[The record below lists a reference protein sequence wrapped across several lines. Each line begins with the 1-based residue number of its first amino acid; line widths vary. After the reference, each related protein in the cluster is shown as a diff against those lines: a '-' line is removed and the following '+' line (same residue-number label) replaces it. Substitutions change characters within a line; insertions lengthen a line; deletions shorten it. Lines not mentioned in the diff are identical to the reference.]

1 MMKTIKEE
9 VSEVYKTNNNNSS
22 FNKNIYNFN
31 KNLNKDINKN
41 FNNKT
46 FNKNANKNF
55 NHKTF
60 NKNANTNTNNMS
72 LPSSPPSTSSSNVL
86 LFVFI
91 ALLGVIVVSVIVFK
105 DKIIEMIRS
114 FFVDEEAEEK
124 TKEMESK
131 MSEKEE
137 KNVALEEEVKSL
149 KSSLEKKAD
158 KETKAK
164 ENENEKGKTKAQK
177 KENPLKQQY
186 SPSQIMKEDGYC
198 YIGTDD
204 NTRHCVSAYAGDI
217 CTSGDTYRRIDDCLM
232 PKSGEPGCLNR

>member
-41 FNNKT
+41 FNNK
-46 FNKNANKNF
+46 NVHKNVN
-55 NHKTF
+55 KTF
-60 NKNANTNTNNMS
+60 NKNANTNNVS
-72 LPSSPPSTSSSNVL
+72 IPSSPPTTSSSNVL

-149 KSSLEKKAD
+149 KSSLEKKKAD

-164 ENENEKGKTKAQK
+164 ENEKEKGKTKAQK

-217 CTSGDTYRRIDDCLM
+217 CTSGDTYRRIDDCLL

>member
-55 NHKTF
+55 NL
-60 NKNANTNTNNMS
+60 NKNTNNVS
-72 LPSSPPSTSSSNVL
+72 LPSSPPTTSSSNVL

-164 ENENEKGKTKAQK
+164 ENEKGKGKTKAQKK

>member
-1 MMKTIKEE
+1 MKTIKEE

-137 KNVALEEEVKSL
+137 KNMALEEEVKSL
-149 KSSLEKKAD
+149 KSSLEKKGN
-158 KETKAK
+158 KETKEE
-164 ENENEKGKTKAQK
+164 ENKKGKTKAQK